1 MGNTQKVKSKNRT
14 SNAILRI
21 VRHFFKAL
29 PKEGSYIEL
38 PVKYQYGTYIWKG
51 IVGHHNDKKS
61 YYIKTETSTLC
72 AIKP

>member
-1 MGNTQKVKSKNRT
+1 MGNTQKVESKYRT

-38 PVKYQYGTYIWKG
+38 PVKYQFSTYIWKG
-51 IVGHHNDKKS
+51 IVEHHSDGKH
-61 YYIKTETSTLC
+61 YMIKTGTSVLN
-72 AIKP
+72 AAK

>member
-1 MGNTQKVKSKNRT
+1 MGNTQNVKSKYRT

-38 PVKYQYGTYIWKG
+38 PVKYQFGTCLYKG
-51 IVGHHNDKKS
+51 IVGHHNDRKH
-61 YYIKTETSTLC
+61 YFIKTETSTLC
-72 AIKP
+72 CIKP